1 MSIQKIYIRY
11 LLTGVLNTIFG
22 ILVYLIFTI
31 IGFNYPSALA
41 FSTILGIGFNYL
53 TFSINVFGF
62 SNKKN
67 FMKYIF
73 NYILIYLCSIGLVS
87 LFITMGLNQNISGVI
102 TITIMAIINF
112 FILKKYVFTYL

>member
-11 LLTGVLNTIFG
+11 LLTGILNTIFG

>member
-102 TITIMAIINF
+102 TITIMAITNF
-112 FILKKYVFTYL
+112 FVLKKYVFTNL